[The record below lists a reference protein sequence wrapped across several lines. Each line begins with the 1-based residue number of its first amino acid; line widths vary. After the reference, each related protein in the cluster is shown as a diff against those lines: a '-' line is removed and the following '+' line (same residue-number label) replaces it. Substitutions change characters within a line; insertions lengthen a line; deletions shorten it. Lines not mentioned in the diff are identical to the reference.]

1 MDGVQVAPAWTL
13 LVFGLQD
20 EKRGEA
26 VRAETALRA
35 ASARRAAEEAHAVFV
50 PLQRIFDD
58 ACRIQPPAYWLAD
71 GVHPTPAG
79 HQLIANEWLRAFASL
94 RPCGGDE

>member
-1 MDGVQVAPAWTL
+1 M
-13 LVFGLQD
+13 
-20 EKRGEA
+20 
-26 VRAETALRA
+26 
-35 ASARRAAEEAHAVFV
+35 FV